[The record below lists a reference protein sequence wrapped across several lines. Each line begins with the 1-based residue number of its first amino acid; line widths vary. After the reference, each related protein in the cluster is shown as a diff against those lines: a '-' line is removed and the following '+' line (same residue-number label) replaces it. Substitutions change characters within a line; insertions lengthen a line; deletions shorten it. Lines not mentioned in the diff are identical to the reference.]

1 MKICSFP
8 PIANSQSKIL
18 ILGTMPGK
26 DSLKYNQYYA
36 HSRNAFW
43 KIMFTLFNTPFSND
57 YETKQTLLLENNI
70 ALWDVLKACKRE
82 SSLDSDI
89 LEEEPNDLKLFLT
102 SHPQIHHL
110 FFNGQSSF
118 NFFKTYIKEVALPY
132 TLLPS
137 TSPAYTISLE
147 KKLKEWTLIT
157 SSLSLP
163 SL

>member
-1 MKICSFP
+1 MKIFSFP
-8 PIANSQSKIL
+8 PISNAQSKIL

-43 KIMFTLFNTPFSND
+43 KIMFALFNTPFSND
-57 YETKQTLLLENNI
+57 YEVKKSLLLNNNI

-89 LEEEPNDLKLFLT
+89 LEEEPNDLKLFLKN
-102 SHPQIHHL
+102 HPQINHL
-110 FFNGQSSF
+110 FFNGQSSM
-118 NFFKTYIKEVALPY
+118 NYFKHYVKEISLPH

-147 KKLKEWTLIT
+147 KKLNQWSVITELIAT
-157 SSLSLP
+157 I
-163 SL
+163 